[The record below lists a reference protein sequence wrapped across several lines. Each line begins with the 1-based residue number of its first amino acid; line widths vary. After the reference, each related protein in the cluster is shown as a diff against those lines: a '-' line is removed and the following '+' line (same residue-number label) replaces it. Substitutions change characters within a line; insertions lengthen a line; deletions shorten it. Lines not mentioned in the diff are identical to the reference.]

1 MHQKDLF
8 NEKNIFLT
16 FKAAGDWKKLFKVI
30 QVYRKRC
37 VEINKV
43 QCNLDLVTILQRQFF
58 NLLHKINLFS
68 DIMQFNDSFCG
79 DQKCH

>member
-30 QVYRKRC
+30 QIYRKKC

-43 QCNLDLVTILQRQFF
+43 PQERLKFEI
-58 NLLHKINLFS
+58 S
-68 DIMQFNDSFCG
+68 MQDG
-79 DQKCH
+79 IRK